1 MSVKPRNLVELCG
14 TSDSLCW
21 IAPVTGQC
29 GVMHCCSLRAGHQ
42 SQQPLSNQC
51 LCTTRAAHWSS
62 LGCRKKGRV
71 SLELSAC
78 ASKVKPTHLLETCCY
93 STCTCMRAL
102 LTSQLYQ
109 LLKQFKKHL
118 KTKFEKCTKLALIAG
133 SKHTY

>member
-1 MSVKPRNLVELCG
+1 MDLRLSLLDRSCDG
-14 TSDSLCW
+14 TVWSDALLQPKGRT
-21 IAPVTGQC
+21 PVTATALQS
-29 GVMHCCSLRAGHQ
+29 MSLH
-42 SQQPLSNQC
+42 NQRST
-51 LCTTRAAHWSS
+51 LELTGLQKERVSF
-62 LGCRKKGRV
+62 RV

-93 STCTCMRAL
+93 STCACMRAL

-109 LLKQFKKHL
+109 LLQQFKKHL